1 MQAQITNITKN
12 ALFFIKELVGLY
24 FKKNQKKLSYTMYNG
39 SNLLFFT
46 TTTKIIINRSIRFK
60 LYIVN

>member
-24 FKKNQKKLSYTMYNG
+24 FKKNYHTLCTMVVIYYFSQQQQKL
-39 SNLLFFT
+39 
-46 TTTKIIINRSIRFK
+46 
-60 LYIVN
+60 